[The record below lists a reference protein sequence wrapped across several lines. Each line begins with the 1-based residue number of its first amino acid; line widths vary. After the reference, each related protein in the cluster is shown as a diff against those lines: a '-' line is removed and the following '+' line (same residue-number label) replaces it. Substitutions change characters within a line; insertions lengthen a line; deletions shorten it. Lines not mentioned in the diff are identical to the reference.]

1 LTADAGSALHASSRS
16 REPAPGGTVVLVAS
30 IACRVR
36 PGKQAEF
43 RSASERLMMQTR
55 HMAGCLECRLA
66 ADPADPQSL
75 TLIFEWFD
83 RKAHERF
90 VASNEYGVLKGMRFL
105 MTAPP
110 VVVVDE
116 IIARERRSLSWE

>member
-1 LTADAGSALHASSRS
+1 M
-16 REPAPGGTVVLVAS
+16 LVAS

-43 RSASERLMMQTR
+43 RSASERLMVRTR
-55 HMAGCLECRLA
+55 HMPGCLECRLA
-66 ADPADPQSL
+66 ADPADPQCL

-83 RKAHERF
+83 REAHERF
-90 VASNEYGVLKGMRFL
+90 VDSYEYGVLRGMRFL

-116 IIARERRSLSWE
+116 VIARERRSVPWE